1 MPFRANSQFSEEL
14 EHRAGGNLEPGLANL
29 VASGHFWDHHYGNVC
44 PPGMDLRPDPSPLT
58 MRAHYNGLPYSVM
71 RRSPSP
77 PTPVLGYNTLPLP
90 TLRDLTPS
98 PELDRALPPVHALF
112 PEPLPETRTPLSSI
126 KVDANFGVTP
136 PSVLTAPQKKGVDD
150 ETHKLIR
157 QSFSKPAV
165 GGKGIFHGPVLIEL
179 CHIAVGHN
187 IYMTPHGQKSAAW
200 EAVKNDL
207 LKSQVGACMPRD
219 LKAQAVRH
227 KVDGL
232 VAYKKDPDS
241 QDTHAKSV
249 ASTLKDGGYEITIQS
264 IVECLE
270 TQYDEAKYKS
280 DGAKEIAKKLTN
292 ETEAGGELIR
302 NASMRK
308 FIKRT
313 RSDEPVVG
321 SSSTSKAVTVKTDD
335 EGDERAAKHRR
346 SGIRREGSG
355 SSSTGRLIK
364 IIEEDMQSRKEYQ
377 ERAEKQAEAA
387 QKQAAQVVDLLGSF
401 LAR

>member
-1 MPFRANSQFSEEL
+1 MPFHANSQFSEEL
-14 EHRAGGNLEPGLANL
+14 EHHARGNLEPGLANL

-44 PPGMDLRPDPSPLT
+44 PPGKDLGPDPSPLT

-71 RRSPSP
+71 RCSPSP
-77 PTPVLGYNTLPLP
+77 LTPVLGYNTLPLP
-90 TLRDLTPS
+90 TLRDLTLS

-112 PEPLPETRTPLSSI
+112 PKPLPETRTPLSSI

-150 ETHKLIR
+150 ETRKLIG
-157 QSFSKPAV
+157 QSYSKPGDNFSPSVTHKARKFPSPAV

-179 CHIAVGHN
+179 CRIAIGHN

-207 LKSQVGACMPRD
+207 LKSQ
-219 LKAQAVRH
+219 
-227 KVDGL
+227 VDGL

-264 IVECLE
+264 IVKGLE

-280 DGAKEIAKKLTN
+280 DGAKEIAKKKQ
-292 ETEAGGELIR
+292 EEDEAGGELIR

-313 RSDEPVVG
+313 RSDEPVAG

-335 EGDERAAKHRR
+335 EGDERAAKRR
-346 SGIRREGSG
+346 CSRIRREGSG

-387 QKQAAQVVDLLGSF
+387 QKQA
-401 LAR
+401 R